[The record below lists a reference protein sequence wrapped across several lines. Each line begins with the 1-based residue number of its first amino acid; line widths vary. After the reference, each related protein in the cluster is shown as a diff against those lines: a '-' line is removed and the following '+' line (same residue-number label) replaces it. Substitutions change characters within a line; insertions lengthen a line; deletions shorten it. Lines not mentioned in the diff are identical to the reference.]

1 LQAVILAAGEGTR
14 LHPITDHIPKPLI
27 PFWGKPFISYLLD
40 SLESFVDE
48 VIIVRSPDPRIED
61 ALGDRHGS
69 LPLRYAIQDKPR
81 GTGDA
86 VLCCREMIEGPFI
99 LNLGDTLAPQETVE
113 ALLGTPGDAVVTL
126 IEVDDPDNH
135 LGITTNGDATV
146 CAIWTDSCT
155 VDAGVFRLSPSIFDA
170 LDGLPPRGKEL
181 RLMQGIERILRE
193 DGDVRAVRT
202 PQPWLQ
208 FGDHE
213 KLPGV
218 LRVMKQ
224 MRNGAGVPDA
234 IVGSS
239 VDIAAHAGCEINES
253 LVFGPGEL
261 VNCTVTNSMVYCAT
275 RLEGM
280 EIDGEMVA
288 YD

>member
-1 LQAVILAAGEGTR
+1 MQAVILAAGEGTR
-14 LHPITDHIPKPLI
+14 LRPITHHIPKPLI
-27 PFWGKPFISYLLD
+27 PFWGRPFISYLLE
-40 SLESFVDE
+40 SLEEFVDE

-61 ALGDRHGS
+61 ALGDRYGS
-69 LPLRYAIQDKPR
+69 LPLRYAIQDEAN

-99 LNLGDTLAPQETVE
+99 LNLGDTLAPRETVE
-113 ALLGTPGDAVVTL
+113 ALVDTEGDAVVTL
-126 IEVDDPDNH
+126 IEVDDPENH

-146 CAIWTDSCT
+146 RAIWTDSCT
-155 VDAGVFRLSPSIFDA
+155 VDAGVFRLSPAIFDA

-181 RLMQGIERILRE
+181 RVMQGIDRILRE
-193 DGDVRAVRT
+193 GGDVRGVRT

-224 MRNGAGVPDA
+224 MRNGAGPIEVTGD
-234 IVGSS
+234 SS
-239 VDIAAHAGCEINES
+239 VDMASHSDCDIRDS

-261 VNCTVTNSMVYCAT
+261 VNCTVTNSVVYCAT
-275 RLEGM
+275 RLEGL
-280 EIDGEMVA
+280 EIDGEMAA